1 MVTEKTGQCDD
12 TRVCPSSPHFLLF
25 PPPGP
30 APLSP
35 PLLSPSPSVSVCPC
49 ISPSLSTP
57 DAESSESGWPEPP
70 SAAKWH
76 GRLAH
81 ALGRV
86 TGPGGPCVLPSRVLG
101 ADDPADPRAP
111 AAAMAASLRG
121 GRSRAGAEGL
131 AGPPPPPC
139 RVAQGSLVDTLREVR
154 PTTFYGVPWI
164 WERLLDNLK
173 TSQLACTA
181 FRRAVDKWAMGLGL
195 ETNRRRMLR

>member
-1 MVTEKTGQCDD
+1 MADWR
-12 TRVCPSSPHFLLF
+12 TRWAVSRGPGARVSCRAGRWAQTTLLTLGPRQPPW
-25 PPPGP
+25 PPPRG
-30 APLSP
+30 
-35 PLLSPSPSVSVCPC
+35 
-49 ISPSLSTP
+49 
-57 DAESSESGWPEPP
+57 
-70 SAAKWH
+70 
-76 GRLAH
+76 
-81 ALGRV
+81 
-86 TGPGGPCVLPSRVLG
+86 
-101 ADDPADPRAP
+101 
-111 AAAMAASLRG
+111 G

>member
-1 MVTEKTGQCDD
+1 MRTTPLTLGPRQL
-12 TRVCPSSPHFLLF
+12 PW
-25 PPPGP
+25 PPPCG
-30 APLSP
+30 
-35 PLLSPSPSVSVCPC
+35 
-49 ISPSLSTP
+49 
-57 DAESSESGWPEPP
+57 
-70 SAAKWH
+70 
-76 GRLAH
+76 
-81 ALGRV
+81 
-86 TGPGGPCVLPSRVLG
+86 
-101 ADDPADPRAP
+101 
-111 AAAMAASLRG
+111 G

>member
-1 MVTEKTGQCDD
+1 MADWR
-12 TRVCPSSPHFLLF
+12 TRWAVSRGPGARVSCRAGRWAQTTPLTLGPRQPPW
-25 PPPGP
+25 PPPRG
-30 APLSP
+30 
-35 PLLSPSPSVSVCPC
+35 
-49 ISPSLSTP
+49 
-57 DAESSESGWPEPP
+57 
-70 SAAKWH
+70 
-76 GRLAH
+76 
-81 ALGRV
+81 
-86 TGPGGPCVLPSRVLG
+86 
-101 ADDPADPRAP
+101 
-111 AAAMAASLRG
+111 G

-195 ETNRRRMLR
+195 ETNRRRMLG